1 MKLNILKNE
10 YISSIKPLEP
20 NKFHSFITVSS
31 ALRANFSAGW
41 NDTPPYCNEN
51 SGYTLNIP
59 ILYKN
64 SFPVNVKIEKINTPK
79 IILSNSYSEI
89 EITNMLEL
97 INCQSP
103 NSPFALHKSA
113 ILASGLIPFNLNF
126 NLQHFF
132 KKNSGFK
139 LSTNVINIP
148 VGSRSWY

>member
-1 MKLNILKNE
+1 
-10 YISSIKPLEP
+10 
-20 NKFHSFITVSS
+20 
-31 ALRANFSAGW
+31 
-41 NDTPPYCNEN
+41 
-51 SGYTLNIP
+51 
-59 ILYKN
+59 
-64 SFPVNVKIEKINTPK
+64 
-79 IILSNSYSEI
+79 
-89 EITNMLEL
+89 MLEL

-103 NSPFALHKSA
+103 NIPFALHKSA